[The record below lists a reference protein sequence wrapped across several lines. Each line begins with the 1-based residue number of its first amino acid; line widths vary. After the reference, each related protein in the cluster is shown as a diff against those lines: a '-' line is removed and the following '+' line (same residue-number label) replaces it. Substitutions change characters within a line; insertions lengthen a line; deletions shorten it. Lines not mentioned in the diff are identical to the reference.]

1 MHFFA
6 SNTTLKKTHD
16 ALAANPYVCS
26 ISFTFALSLLV
37 SWLFI
42 DILSP
47 FTGKYSLKKTNLKN
61 FKEFYWQESPKQV
74 FLQNSMFSLE
84 IVKYLAVNDIKNQ
97 S

>member
-6 SNTTLKKTHD
+6 SSATLKKTHD

-47 FTGKYSLKKTNLKN
+47 FTGKIQPKKNKSKK
-61 FKEFYWQESPKQV
+61 F
-74 FLQNSMFSLE
+74 
-84 IVKYLAVNDIKNQ
+84 
-97 S
+97 